1 MVVMACEFGIE
12 LSRDL
17 ARVLLPPPAER
28 WFHTAGV
35 AARARQLASAVD
47 QEDRDLL
54 VAAAWLHDIGYADQV
69 RDTGFHPLDGARY
82 LDRLGLPKRL
92 TSLVAHHSG
101 ARFVAEA
108 RGLGAAMADF
118 PVEVSLVSDALTYAD
133 QTVGPH
139 GRPYSVDKR
148 MAEMLGRHGPDSPQ
162 ARAHRARAPYLRGVA
177 SRMENVLRL
186 VTVGDQ

>member
-1 MVVMACEFGIE
+1 MVVTTCEFGTE
-12 LSRDL
+12 LSRGL
-17 ARVLLPPPAER
+17 ARALLPPPAER
-28 WFHTAGV
+28 WFHTSGV
-35 AARARQLASAVD
+35 AARAGQLAGVV
-47 QEDRDLL
+47 DRDDRELL
-54 VAAAWLHDIGYADQV
+54 VAAAWLHDIGYADEV

-139 GRPYSVDKR
+139 GRPYSVDQR

-177 SRMENVLRL
+177 SRMENALRL